1 MPDGAAVSAASAIER
16 AEAFLETSTPRL
28 VAGYVAALREP
39 ALRGAFRQE
48 LECLQQSDGSFSP
61 EVGHGASLVEST
73 AWVLEL
79 IDGLRLLDSSLGESA
94 VSFLA
99 KAQEPDGGF
108 GAQTAP
114 AARLEES
121 ALVAGLLAKSPFAS
135 RRTLQRA
142 GAFLEANWSEERVRA
157 GSLVDIDA
165 YFHWFTNHPGELA
178 DAALQWCGRE
188 LERAFRLGRV
198 DPVFAARIFLR
209 CGALALPA
217 AKLSVAELVP
227 ALIAAQ
233 RPDGSFRDA
242 CISHVPT
249 ATLTA
254 VRALIA
260 F

>member
-1 MPDGAAVSAASAIER
+1 MPHGAPVSVTSAIER
-16 AEAFLETSTPRL
+16 AEAFLETSTPPL
-28 VAGYVAALREP
+28 VAGYVGALREP
-39 ALRGAFRQE
+39 TLRGGFRQK
-48 LECLQQSDGSFSP
+48 LESLQRSDGSFAP
-61 EVGHGASLVEST
+61 DVGHGASVLEST

-79 IDGLRLLDSSLGESA
+79 IDGLRLLDSPLGEA
-94 VSFLA
+94 TVGFLVGT
-99 KAQEPDGGF
+99 QQPDGSF
-108 GAQTAP
+108 GTEEAP
-114 AARLEES
+114 PVRLEQS
-121 ALVAGLLAKSPFAS
+121 AFVAGLLAKSPFAS
-135 RRTLQRA
+135 RRTLQKA

-188 LERAFRLGRV
+188 LERAFRLGQV

-227 ALIAAQ
+227 ALVAAQ
-233 RPDGSFRDA
+233 RPDGSFCDA
-242 CISHVPT
+242 GIAHVPT
-249 ATLTA
+249 ATLVA
-254 VRALIA
+254 ARALVA